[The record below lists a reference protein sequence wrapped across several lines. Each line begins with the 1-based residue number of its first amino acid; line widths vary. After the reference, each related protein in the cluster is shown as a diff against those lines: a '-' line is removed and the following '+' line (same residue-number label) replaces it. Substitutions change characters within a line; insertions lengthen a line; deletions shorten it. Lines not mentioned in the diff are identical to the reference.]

1 VLKPAIQYWTQRGFM
16 IADVNYRGSTGYGR
30 DYRLQLAGQWGITD
44 VEDVDAIACRL
55 IEQGRAQPDAIFIRG
70 NSAGGYTTLSTLCRS
85 TRFSGGAS
93 LYGVSDPARLNR
105 LTHKFESRYLH
116 WLIGNPT
123 SEPERYTSR
132 SPLMQAH
139 RVSAPVIFFQ
149 GEQDK
154 VVLPE
159 QTRRMAQSL
168 SENGIRV
175 ETHYFPDEAH
185 GFRQPENQAQ
195 VLERELAFYRSI
207 MGQ

>member
-1 VLKPAIQYWTQRGFM
+1 
-16 IADVNYRGSTGYGR
+16 
-30 DYRLQLAGQWGITD
+30 
-44 VEDVDAIACRL
+44 
-55 IEQGRAQPDAIFIRG
+55 
-70 NSAGGYTTLSTLCRS
+70 
-85 TRFSGGAS
+85 
-93 LYGVSDPARLNR
+93 
-105 LTHKFESRYLH
+105 
-116 WLIGNPT
+116 
-123 SEPERYTSR
+123 
-132 SPLMQAH
+132 
-139 RVSAPVIFFQ
+139 VIFFQ

-207 MGQ
+207 IDAASNPPR